1 MSALRPTARAL
12 ARATAPLRVL
22 QGQDKWRSHPTLRH
36 SFWDLYPG
44 VREGAALFAVYVAY
58 DQVTKAASHGHGGHG
73 HGAAEHHGAA
83 AAAGHGDAKH

>member
-1 MSALRPTARAL
+1 MALRASRAAL

-22 QGQDKWRSHPTLRH
+22 HGQDKWRSHPTLRH

-58 DQVTKAASHGHGGHG
+58 DQVTKASAAHGHGH
-73 HGAAEHHGAA
+73 ADHHG
-83 AAAGHGDAKH
+83 GGGAKH